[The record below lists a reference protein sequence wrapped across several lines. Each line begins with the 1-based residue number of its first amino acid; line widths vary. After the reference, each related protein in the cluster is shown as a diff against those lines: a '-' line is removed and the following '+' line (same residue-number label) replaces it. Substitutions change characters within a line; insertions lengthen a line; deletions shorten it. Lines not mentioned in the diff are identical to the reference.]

1 MAVTDSAQ
9 IADLPNMNFLSHPA
23 LLVLIVVLIL
33 IAVRRV
39 GRFRFQIW
47 QAMALGAIAVLAL
60 GAITPKAALRSIN
73 LEVMLF
79 LFGMFVIG
87 EALRRSGYLYQ
98 LSHQLFRRAQTT
110 EQLVL
115 IILYGI
121 GILSALLM
129 NDTLA
134 IICTPL
140 MLYLARQHGVSPKLL
155 LLALAFAITT
165 GSVLSPLGNPQNLL
179 VAVAGGF
186 ANPFLVFLKY
196 LAVPTLANLFVCS
209 LFLKRYYRDSFSDR
223 LLNHSDERTLDAH
236 LTIFSR
242 TAIWTVVLLIG
253 ARILSP
259 LLFPGFT
266 FSLSWISLISA
277 APILLFSRR
286 RFSVLGHIDWT
297 TLIFFA
303 SMFVLMEAV
312 WETGLFQ
319 SFMNSSGLQMT
330 STGVILG
337 VSVLVSQVTS
347 NVPYVA
353 LTAPHLAIT
362 PHAAGIYMALAAG
375 STISGNM
382 LILGAASNV
391 IIIQN
396 AEKEGETLTFWE
408 FARIGVPMTIVQVL
422 VYWGW
427 LALTDWILS
436 SAL

>member
-1 MAVTDSAQ
+1 MS
-9 IADLPNMNFLSHPA
+9 IFRHPA
-23 LLVLIVVLIL
+23 LIVLVVVLIL

-47 QAMALGAIAVLAL
+47 QAMTLGAIAVLL
-60 GAITPKAALRSIN
+60 MGAISPRAALTSIN
-73 LEVMLF
+73 REVMLF

-98 LSHQLFRRAQTT
+98 ISHRLFRRAQTT

-186 ANPFLVFLKY
+186 TNPFLVFLEY

-209 LFLKRYYRDSFSDR
+209 LFLKGYYRRSFSDR
-223 LLNHSDERTLDAH
+223 LLNHPDAVTLDPH

-242 TAIWTVVLLIG
+242 TAIWTVVALIG
-253 ARILSP
+253 VRILAP
-259 LLFPGFT
+259 ILFPGFT
-266 FSLSWISLISA
+266 FSLSWIALIAA
-277 APILLFSRR
+277 APILLFSKR
-286 RFSVLGHIDWT
+286 RFSVLGNIDWT
-297 TLIFFA
+297 TLVFFA

-319 SFMNSSGLQMT
+319 GLMNSSGLQM
-330 STGVILG
+330 SGSGVILG
-337 VSVLVSQVTS
+337 TSVIVSQVTS

-353 LTAPHLAIT
+353 LSAPHLAVGAHT
-362 PHAAGIYMALAAG
+362 TGTFMALAAG

-422 VYWGW
+422 IYWGW
-427 LALTDWILS
+427 LTLVDRILNS
-436 SAL
+436 VL